1 MKDIFAAFGN
11 EVFRPLVTLLL
22 PGAVAISTWLAILI
36 DRYPGLR
43 KFGSE
48 YSTEASLLLL
58 CAALFAGMVIE
69 DFGSRLESRFDVL
82 LNKQTKG
89 ALAQAWSGYLRV
101 AFKTEPVAEKY
112 LTTLVLRLK
121 FELSGVFGLLIAA
134 VGFLFLPPGTAGH
147 RGLAALVATGLA
159 FYLAMEAKATHRVLH
174 QVRMEILGV
183 ITVIG

>member
-1 MKDIFAAFGN
+1 MKDIFSAFGN

-22 PGAVAISTWLAILI
+22 PGAVALSTWMAIILN
-36 DRYPGLR
+36 RYPGLR
-43 KFGSE
+43 KFGAD

-69 DFGSRLESRFDVL
+69 DFGSRLESRFDAV
-82 LNKQTKG
+82 LNKETKG
-89 ALAQAWSGYLRV
+89 ALAQVWSGYLRV

-121 FELSGVFGLLIAA
+121 FELSAVFGVLIAA
-134 VGFLFLPPGTAGH
+134 VGFLFVPPAMGH
-147 RGLAALVATGLA
+147 RGWAALAAAALA
-159 FYLAMEAKATHRVLH
+159 LYLAVEAKATHRLLH
-174 QVRMEILGV
+174 QVRTEILGA